1 MCCMLLFLLS
11 DNSTKIT
18 NEVLGTLLYEYAY
31 FEPSL
36 FLRSTIVFKVFIWK
50 KNSLSAGRITI
61 FQVSDGCVNAPQDIT
76 SPY

>member
-1 MCCMLLFLLS
+1 MRCMLLFLLS

-18 NEVLGTLLYEYAY
+18 NEILGILLYEYAY

-50 KNSLSAGRITI
+50 KNP
-61 FQVSDGCVNAPQDIT
+61 FQLGG
-76 SPY
+76 